1 MTGYIIRRLGQS
13 IIVVLGVTLIT
24 YFLLHLL
31 VIHQG
36 LDQSVRQILQNNRAT
51 PQAIQQF
58 VVQNHFNKS
67 LIVQYL
73 DFLKQLITGDC
84 PPGIAGSCHLGYSYQ
99 FNRTVDSLL
108 ATDLPRDLVLG
119 GLSLILSLAIAI
131 PVGVAQAVKR
141 NKAVDY
147 VGTGVSFILYSMPQ
161 YAIALLLIQFLSI
174 SFHVFPATVPP
185 NSSAISLLTTHLN
198 ATVLP
203 VASLTLVTYAYFS
216 RYMRS
221 SAIDTLAQDY
231 IRTARAK
238 GLPERLVLLR
248 HLLRNSLIAV
258 VTLVG
263 LSIPVVI
270 TGTLIIE
277 QVFNLP
283 GAGLEYYTA
292 ALRPDYEVML
302 GITVLV
308 GVVTVVGNLMADIGY
323 AILDPRI
330 RY

>member
-13 IIVVLGVTLIT
+13 VIVVLGVTLIV
-24 YFLLHLL
+24 FIMLHLL
-31 VIHQG
+31 PG
-36 LDQSVRQILQNNRAT
+36 SLARDILGNRAT
-51 PQAIQQF
+51 PAAIAQF
-58 VVQNHFNKS
+58 NHQHHLDKPF
-67 LIVQYL
+67 IVQYWYFL
-73 DFLKQLITGDC
+73 DQLLHGN
-84 PPGIAGSCHLGYSYQ
+84 LGYSYQ
-99 FNRTVDSLL
+99 FNRSVDSLL
-108 ATDLPRDLVLG
+108 ATELPRDLVLG
-119 GLSLILSLAIAI
+119 GLSLILSLLIAI
-131 PVGVAQAVKR
+131 PVGIAQAVKR

-147 VGTGVSFILYSMPQ
+147 IGTGVSFILYSMPQ

-174 SFHVFPATVPP
+174 SFHVFPAEAPQGT
-185 NSSAISLLTTHLN
+185 SALSMLEHPAGL
-198 ATVLP
+198 VLP
-203 VASLTLVTYAYFS
+203 VAALTLVSFAYFS

-238 GLPERLVLLR
+238 GLPERLVLMR

-263 LSIPVVI
+263 LSIPVII

-277 QVFNLP
+277 QVFNFP
-283 GAGLEYYTA
+283 GAGLEYFQA
-292 ALRPDYEVML
+292 ALRNDYEVML

-308 GVVTVVGNLMADIGY
+308 GVVTVVGNLVADIGY

>member
-1 MTGYIIRRLGQS
+1 MTGYIIRRLGQA
-13 IIVVLGVTLIT
+13 VVVVIGVTLIT
-24 YFLLHLL
+24 FGLLHALPGSL
-31 VIHQG
+31 AR
-36 LDQSVRQILQNNRAT
+36 DILGNRAP
-51 PQAIQQF
+51 PQAIAQF
-58 VVQNHFNKS
+58 NHQNG
-67 LIVQYL
+67 LDRPVYTQYWL
-73 DFLKQLITGDC
+73 FLEKLAHGN
-84 PPGIAGSCHLGYSYQ
+84 LGFSYQ
-99 FNRTVDSLL
+99 YNRTVDSLL
-108 ATDLPRDLVLG
+108 ASDLPRDLVLG
-119 GLSLILSLAIAI
+119 GLSLIFSLVIAI
-131 PVGVAQAVKR
+131 PVGIAQAVRR
-141 NKAVDY
+141 NGALDY
-147 VGTGVSFILYSMPQ
+147 AGTGISFILYSMPQ

-174 SFHVFPATVPP
+174 SFHVFPAEAPQQTT
-185 NSSAISLLTTHLN
+185 AIGMLEHPAGL
-198 ATVLP
+198 VLP
-203 VASLTLVTYAYFS
+203 ILSLTLVTYAAFS

-238 GLPERLVLLR
+238 GLPERLVLWR

-263 LSIPVVI
+263 LSIPLVL

-277 QVFNLP
+277 QVFNYP
-283 GAGLEYYTA
+283 GAGLEYYQA
-292 ALRPDYEVML
+292 ALRNDYEVML